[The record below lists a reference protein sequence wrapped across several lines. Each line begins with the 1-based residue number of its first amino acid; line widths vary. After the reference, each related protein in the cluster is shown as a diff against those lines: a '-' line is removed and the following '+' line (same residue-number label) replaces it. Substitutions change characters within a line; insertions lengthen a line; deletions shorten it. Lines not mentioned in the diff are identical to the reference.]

1 MIRKIFS
8 SYILFI
14 MLLSCVALAF
24 GISITL
30 NRLNAETDKAISAIT
45 AQSSVMTFKTVS
57 EKSSELY
64 TAADKAKVLVY
75 TDKEAKDSFLNTLD
89 SFLKKYSAKVISPM
103 TKKENSYRSRVSFRF
118 TPRTPQEL
126 ATLLEYLENS
136 SSPIFM
142 VESTEFINGKNGRYI
157 YITAEIIQPFAGEK

>member
-64 TAADKAKVLVY
+64 
-75 TDKEAKDSFLNTLD
+75 SFLNTLD